1 MTKWRPNDT
10 AIASSS
16 HGFFHGGICSSEPSS
31 ESAFRALNISIVTRT
46 ESDIVDAVSF
56 PLPVMYLH
64 GSLDR
69 SSPPFFAHVV
79 KLGLYTP

>member
-1 MTKWRPNDT
+1 MRGHVMRSGVSRDALP
-10 AIASSS
+10 
-16 HGFFHGGICSSEPSS
+16 
-31 ESAFRALNISIVTRT
+31 ALNISIVTRT
-46 ESDIVDAVSF
+46 ESDIVDAVSL

-69 SSPPFFAHVV
+69 SNPPFLAHVV